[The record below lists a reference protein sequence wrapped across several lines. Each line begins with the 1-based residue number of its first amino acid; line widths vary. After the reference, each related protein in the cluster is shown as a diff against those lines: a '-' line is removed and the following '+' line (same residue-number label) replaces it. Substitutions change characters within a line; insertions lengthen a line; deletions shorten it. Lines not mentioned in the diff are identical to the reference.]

1 MQGVNT
7 YFERDMQFARK
18 RPKSGG
24 RELNFE
30 HSDCF
35 LDNLIYPFVGLTNGT
50 QKSQNDTILDS
61 HTDHKERV
69 GGDYTPY
76 E

>member
-35 LDNLIYPFVGLTNGT
+35 LNNQIMYAY
-50 QKSQNDTILDS
+50 S
-61 HTDHKERV
+61 HKYRYSYAASFCMGV
-69 GGDYTPY
+69 
-76 E
+76 